1 MSMAEKGLGVGI
13 LPGMIL
19 QRIPYKIEIRPLKQP
34 YFRTVGLGMKSSKN
48 LSNIC
53 RRSKKFK

>member
-19 QRIPYKIEIRPLKQP
+19 QRYLIKLK
-34 YFRTVGLGMKSSKN
+34 YAHLNNRISA
-48 LSNIC
+48 LSVWL
-53 RRSKKFK
+53 